1 MKNLFFIIL
10 MSVMLFS
17 CEQDDNSQN
26 NSSGNTNISQQDLN
40 GNWRITYFAEDG
52 KDETFYFS
60 GYTFTFSNNVVAAT
74 KGGTVVNGVYSLSG
88 SSSSSG
94 SISGSKFIL
103 TFPETDPW
111 EELNEDWD
119 ILEKSANKIKLKHI
133 SGGNGGTD
141 DLVFEKN

>member
-1 MKNLFFIIL
+1 MKNLFLIIL

-60 GYTFTFSNNVVAAT
+60 GYTFTFSNNVVSAT
-74 KGGTVVNGVYSLSG
+74 NGSTVVNGVYSLSG

-94 SISGSKFIL
+94 SSSGSKFVI
-103 TFPETDPW
+103 TFHETNPW

-119 ILEKSANKIKLKHI
+119 ILESSANKIKLKHV

-141 DLVFEKN
+141 DLVFEKK

>member
-10 MSVMLFS
+10 MSVVLFS
-17 CEQDDNSQN
+17 CEQDDNSQS
-26 NSSGNTNISQQDLN
+26 NSTGNTNISQQDLN

-74 KGGTVVNGVYSLSG
+74 KSSTVVNGVYSLSG

-94 SISGSKFIL
+94 SSSGSKFVI
-103 TFPETDPW
+103 TFPDTDPW